1 MEKYVLVTG
10 GDRGIGRAIVLKF
23 AEEGYTIAF
32 TYLRKEDKAKETA
45 EKASSLGAE
54 AFYLQMDVSNENSV
68 VRGYSIVSKL
78 FPKLDVLVNNAGI
91 ILFKAFEEI
100 SAEEWRKVMDV
111 NVFGPFM
118 VTKTFLPLLKKAGKA
133 TIINVASIAGE
144 TGNVVASV
152 AYSASKSA
160 VIGLTKRLAVEL
172 APNIRVNAVSPSFVD
187 TEMVHSFIDTPEKR
201 EQVKSLHPLNDIATP
216 EDVANAVFFL
226 ASEKARYITGHVLRI
241 NGGRLT

>member
-1 MEKYVLVTG
+1 
-10 GDRGIGRAIVLKF
+10 
-23 AEEGYTIAF
+23 
-32 TYLRKEDKAKETA
+32 
-45 EKASSLGAE
+45 
-54 AFYLQMDVSNENSV
+54 
-68 VRGYSIVSKL
+68 
-78 FPKLDVLVNNAGI
+78 
-91 ILFKAFEEI
+91 
-100 SAEEWRKVMDV
+100 MDV

-152 AYSASKSA
+152 AYSVSKSA

>member
-133 TIINVASIAGE
+133 TIINV
-144 TGNVVASV
+144 
-152 AYSASKSA
+152 
-160 VIGLTKRLAVEL
+160 
-172 APNIRVNAVSPSFVD
+172 
-187 TEMVHSFIDTPEKR
+187 
-201 EQVKSLHPLNDIATP
+201 
-216 EDVANAVFFL
+216 
-226 ASEKARYITGHVLRI
+226 
-241 NGGRLT
+241 

>member
-45 EKASSLGAE
+45 ERASSLGAE
-54 AFYLQMDVSNENSV
+54 VFYLQMDVSNEKSV
-68 VRGYSIVSKL
+68 VRGYNIVSKL

-100 SAEEWRKVMDV
+100 SAEEWRRVMDV
-111 NVFGPFM
+111 NVFGPFI

-160 VIGLTKRLAVEL
+160 IIGLTKRLAVEL

-201 EQVKSLHPLNDIATP
+201 ERIKSLHPLNDIATP